1 MRSWQ
6 AGRSVPPTPRRVGYI
21 VGVVL
26 MGVGVAM
33 APSVVVS
40 VLYQEWRSSGA
51 LAVAAVITLVVGL
64 AATIWAGQPDT
75 LRPKEAFAS
84 VAIAWI
90 AVVWFGALPLLLSG
104 TLDGL
109 TNGVF
114 EATSG
119 FTTTGATVIE
129 DLSAVDHGI
138 LMWRATMQ
146 WLGGMG
152 IIVLSVAILPLIG
165 SGGVEL
171 ARAEAPG
178 PEPDRLTPRFQGT
191 AIRLWALYA
200 GLTVVN
206 AVLLTLGD
214 MSLFEGVA
222 HALTNVSTGGFSTT
236 SQSIGAFNAYTQ
248 WVVIAFMFIGGA
260 SFALHYR
267 SLLRP
272 GEYGRSAEFRLYFAI
287 LVAGVLL
294 VLLGLGIDSA
304 MDAEV
309 ARSAIFTT
317 LTLIT
322 GTGYATVDFAAW
334 APRLLILLVMFMFLG
349 GMAGSTTGALKTHR
363 IALLSKSAG
372 EDVRRIVRP
381 QAINVTRFG
390 GVVVTSSAMRNAAA
404 FFIVYVAIFVAGSVL
419 LSFFEAMFADGIDV
433 VTSVSASASAIG
445 NVGPGLGA
453 VGPATTYAA
462 VVSPGKWLL
471 AFMMIVGR
479 LEIFPMLLLFTR
491 GFWRR

>member
-6 AGRSVPPTPRRVGYI
+6 ASRSVPPTPRRVAYI

-26 MGVGVAM
+26 MGVGLSM
-33 APSVVVS
+33 APSIVVS
-40 VLYQEWRSSGA
+40 VLYREWRSSGA
-51 LAVAAVITLVVGL
+51 LAIAAVVTLAVGL
-64 AATIWAGQPDT
+64 AATLWAGQPDM

-84 VAIAWI
+84 VAIAWM

-104 TLDGL
+104 TVDGL

-129 DLSAVDHGI
+129 DLSVVDHGI

-200 GLTVVN
+200 GLTVAA

-236 SQSIGAFNAYTQ
+236 SQSIGAFNSYTQ
-248 WVVIAFMFIGGA
+248 WVVIAFMFIGGG

-267 SLLRP
+267 AMLRP
-272 GEYGRSAEFRLYFAI
+272 AEYGRSAEFRLYLAI
-287 LVAGVLL
+287 VGAGIAV
-294 VLLGLGIDSA
+294 VLLGLGIDTA
-304 MDAEV
+304 MDADV
-309 ARSAIFTT
+309 ARSGIFTT

-334 APRLLILLVMFMFLG
+334 GPRLLILLTMFMFLG

-390 GVVVTSSAMRNAAA
+390 GVVVSS
-404 FFIVYVAIFVAGSVL
+404 
-419 LSFFEAMFADGIDV
+419 
-433 VTSVSASASAIG
+433 
-445 NVGPGLGA
+445 
-453 VGPATTYAA
+453 
-462 VVSPGKWLL
+462 
-471 AFMMIVGR
+471 
-479 LEIFPMLLLFTR
+479 
-491 GFWRR
+491 

>member
-1 MRSWQ
+1 MHKWQ
-6 AGRSVPPTPRRVGYI
+6 AGPSVPPTPRRVLYI

-26 MGVGVAM
+26 IGVGASM
-33 APSVVVS
+33 LPSVVVS
-40 VLYQEWRSSGA
+40 LLYREWGSSGD
-51 LAVAAVITLVVGL
+51 LAIAAVITVVVGI
-64 AATIWAGQPDT
+64 AATVWAGQPES
-75 LRPKEAFAS
+75 LSPKEAFAS
-84 VAIAWI
+84 VALAWI
-90 AVVWFGALPLLLSG
+90 AVVWFGAIPLLLSG
-104 TLDGL
+104 TVEGL

-114 EATSG
+114 EATAG

-129 DLSAVDHGI
+129 DLSAVDNGI
-138 LMWRATMQ
+138 LIWRATMQ

-152 IIVLSVAILPLIG
+152 IIVLSIAVLPLIG

-191 AIRLWALYA
+191 AVRLWALYA
-200 GLTVVN
+200 GLTIVE
-206 AVLLTLGD
+206 AVLLALGD

-236 SQSIGAFNAYTQ
+236 SESIGAFGAYTQ
-248 WVVIAFMFIGGA
+248 WIVIAFMFIGGA

-267 SLLRP
+267 AFTRP
-272 GEYGRSAEFRLYFAI
+272 IEYGHSSEFRLYLGI
-287 LVAGVLL
+287 VVAGAAL
-294 VLLGLGIDSA
+294 VLFGLAVDTA
-304 MDAEV
+304 MDADL
-309 ARSAIFTT
+309 ARGGIFTT
-317 LTLIT
+317 MTLIT

-334 APRLLILLVMFMFLG
+334 GPRLLILLTMFMFLG
-349 GMAGSTTGALKTHR
+349 GMAGSTTGGLKTHR

-390 GVVVTSSAMRNAAA
+390 GVVVSSSAMRNASA
-404 FFIVYVAIFVAGSVL
+404 FFIVYVAIFVVGSVL
-419 LSFFEAMFADGIDV
+419 LSFLEAVFADGIDV
-433 VTSVSASASAIG
+433 VTSVSAAASAIG
-445 NVGPGLGA
+445 NVGPGLGE
-453 VGPATTYAA
+453 VGPASTYAA

-479 LEIFPMLLLFTR
+479 LEIFPMLLLFTP

>member
-1 MRSWQ
+1 M
-6 AGRSVPPTPRRVGYI
+6 PPTPRRVLYLL
-21 VGVVL
+21 GVVL
-26 MGVGVAM
+26 IGAGLAMLPSAGV
-33 APSVVVS
+33 SL
-40 VLYQEWRSSGA
+40 LYQEWSSAGVLGLSA
-51 LAVAAVITLVVGL
+51 LITVAVGTAIAAWT
-64 AATIWAGQPDT
+64 GQPDS
-75 LRPKEAFAS
+75 LSPKEAFAA
-84 VAIAWI
+84 VALAWM

-104 TLDGL
+104 TVSGL

-114 EATSG
+114 EATAG

-129 DLSAVDHGI
+129 DLSAVDNGI
-138 LMWRATMQ
+138 LLWRATMQ

-152 IIVLSVAILPLIG
+152 IIVLSIAVLPLIG

-178 PEPDRLTPRFQGT
+178 PEPDRLTPRFRGT
-191 AIRLWALYA
+191 AIRLWGLYA
-200 GLTVVN
+200 ALTVVA
-206 AVLLTLGD
+206 AVLLSFGD
-214 MSLFEGVA
+214 MSVFEGIA
-222 HALTNVSTGGFSTT
+222 HSLTNVSTGGFSTT

-248 WVVIAFMFIGGA
+248 GVVIAFMFIGGA

-267 SLLRP
+267 AITNP
-272 GEYGRSAEFRLYFAI
+272 TEYPRSVEFRLYASI
-287 LVAGVLL
+287 VAGGIAL
-294 VLLGLGIDSA
+294 VLLGLAIDTT

-309 ARSAIFTT
+309 ARGGIFTT

-334 APRLLILLVMFMFLG
+334 GPRLLILLTMFMFLG

-363 IALLSKSAG
+363 IALLSKSAA

-381 QAINVTRFG
+381 QGVNITRFG
-390 GVVVTSSAMRNAAA
+390 GVVVSSAAMRNAAA
-404 FFIVYVAIFVAGSVL
+404 FFIVYVTLFVTGSVL
-419 LSFFEAMFADGIDV
+419 LTFLEAAFADGIDV
-433 VTSVSASASAIG
+433 VTSVSAAASAIG
-445 NVGPGLGA
+445 NVGPGLGE
-453 VGPATTYAA
+453 VGPTGTYAG
-462 VVSPGKWLL
+462 VVAPGKWLL